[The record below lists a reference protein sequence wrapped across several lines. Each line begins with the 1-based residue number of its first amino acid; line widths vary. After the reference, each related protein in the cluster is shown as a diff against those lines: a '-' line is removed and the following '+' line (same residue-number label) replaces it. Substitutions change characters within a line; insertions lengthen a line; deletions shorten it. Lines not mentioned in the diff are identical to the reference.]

1 MELSVLLGEKREV
14 KLFVRII
21 MHHLYNDCFLP
32 AEQKHTILSQKAFRV
47 TSTERHEN
55 FWIKISRF
63 YFDLTRAFVKSS
75 LSTDSSAFG
84 S

>member
-1 MELSVLLGEKREV
+1 MTAFSQESKG
-14 KLFVRII
+14 
-21 MHHLYNDCFLP
+21 
-32 AEQKHTILSQKAFRV
+32 TILSQKAFRV